1 MNNAVQAIG
10 NKHEARTVTDPAFF
24 SAKESMEEK
33 FKAVLVLK
41 PHASL
46 FQWTSVS
53 NIPAGLLD
61 DAIKNMSKN
70 AQQLQHP
77 PSSDDISTLTKAC
90 RSFKAAQA
98 AYSNAKRNENVCKK
112 IRFCMGMLLSC
123 LFCHHALTFAWICLM
138 LCTGLQYML
147 ASSLETLGVV
157 QR

>member
-1 MNNAVQAIG
+1 MNNALQAIG
-10 NKHEARTVTDPAFF
+10 NKHKARIVTDPAFF
-24 SAKESMEEK
+24 SARESMEEN

-77 PSSDDISTLTKAC
+77 PSSDDISTLTKGC
-90 RSFKAAQA
+90 
-98 AYSNAKRNENVCKK
+98 
-112 IRFCMGMLLSC
+112 SC
-123 LFCHHALTFAWICLM
+123 LAYFVIMHLLLRGYALCCVRAFSTC
-138 LCTGLQYML
+138 
-147 ASSLETLGVV
+147 
-157 QR
+157 